1 MRGNAQP
8 SLILASASPR
18 RRDLL
23 ARLGLPFEVDP
34 ADVEEDLRGAPPVR
48 LARRLATAK
57 ARAVAAR
64 RPGATVLAADTIV
77 AYRGILFG
85 KPVDADEARAML
97 EFLRGRSHCV
107 ITAVAVL
114 PPGRR
119 RPLIDHAVTS
129 VTMRR
134 ISGDEIAAS
143 IARGD
148 PFDKAGAYA
157 IQDELLAPVAG
168 YDGCHCNVVGLPVWT
183 AVRLLG
189 RAGLDMTH
197 VGTADLS
204 PQCEECPAR

>member
-1 MRGNAQP
+1 M
-8 SLILASASPR
+8 LILASASPR

-23 ARLGLPFEVDP
+23 ARLGPPFEVDP
-34 ADVEEDLRGAPPVR
+34 AEVDEDLHGAPPVR
-48 LARRLATAK
+48 LARRLATVK

-64 RPGATVLAADTIV
+64 HPDATVLAADTIV
-77 AYRGILFG
+77 AYHGRLFG

-97 EFLRGRSHCV
+97 EFLGGRTHRV

-119 RPLIDHAVTS
+119 RPLIGHAVTS

-157 IQDELLAPVAG
+157 IQDELLAPVAT
-168 YDGCHCNVVGLPVWT
+168 YDGCYCNVVGLPLWVS
-183 AVRLLG
+183 ARLLG
-189 RAGLDMTH
+189 RAGLDITH
-197 VGTADLS
+197 ISAADLL
-204 PQCEECPAR
+204 PQCTECPLTLVRSS